1 MMARDAQLGLT
12 KFGKG
17 CLVVEYTCL
26 GIKIVFYDLVT
37 IACIQANGWT
47 IGMEC
52 EDSEKEK
59 WVDNGSL
66 DEESPC

>member
-17 CLVVEYTCL
+17 CLVVDYTCL

-52 EDSEKEK
+52 EDSEK
-59 WVDNGSL
+59 
-66 DEESPC
+66 